1 VSLTSIVAKV
11 LESIVR
17 DAIVEHMMANG
28 LFSDDQHGFVPGRS
42 CMTQL
47 LVVMEEWSQLLN
59 QGLPVDAI
67 YLDFWK
73 AFDTVP
79 HQPLLRKLEAYG
91 VRGKL
96 LKWMFVVFINDM
108 SSGVTSACKLFAD
121 DSKIYG
127 PVSTEEGI
135 QAIQK
140 DLTQLVGW
148 SEKWQMG
155 HNVDKFKSLHLGN
168 QNPGHQYTMSGNPL
182 VKTLPEKDLGVTVA
196 NT

>member
-1 VSLTSIVAKV
+1 
-11 LESIVR
+11 
-17 DAIVEHMMANG
+17 
-28 LFSDDQHGFVPGRS
+28 
-42 CMTQL
+42 MTQL
-47 LVVMEEWSQLLN
+47 LVVMEEWSQLLD

-67 YLDFWK
+67 YLDFRK

-79 HQPLLRKLEAYG
+79 HQRLLRKLEAYG
-91 VRGKL
+91 IRGKL
-96 LKWMFVVFINDM
+96 LNWIEAFLVGRKQSVVINGTKSSLTDVKSGIPQGSVLGPLLFVVFINDM

-127 PVSTEEGI
+127 PVSTEVGI

-155 HNVDKFKSLHLGN
+155 HNVDKCKTPS
-168 QNPGHQYTMSGNPL
+168 HQYTIGE
-182 VKTLPEKDLGVTVA
+182 TH
-196 NT
+196 